1 VSTGQKGSKS
11 TYNCPKRCVNEETLC
26 TETKHLLVIR
36 YAASLWQN
44 VTSTSVSRTYCIQ
57 LLGQK
62 LWLCSEVVSVL
73 VLVNSAAQQSVWSGC
88 TGSQWLIIQHVCNAS
103 TLPVCFEMWPSVV
116 VIAICSVWE
125 YAFCI
130 FFRISKS
137 VTFYV
142 FEMICQK
149 VVSKSLV
156 LSPSK
161 WVHIL
166 RSVIT
171 VIHFSYLFVSL
182 LYLRTYRRWSH
193 TQLVLSCLVSCEC
206 EHCVRIS
213 EQRCLMS
220 VTYRYWLSVLLY
232 IKDRS
237 D

>member
-1 VSTGQKGSKS
+1 MSTGQKGSKS

-130 FFRISKS
+130 FFGYQKAWLF
-137 VTFYV
+137 TFLKWYV
-142 FEMICQK
+142 K
-149 VVSKSLV
+149 KSLAKV
-156 LSPSK
+156 
-161 WVHIL
+161 
-166 RSVIT
+166 
-171 VIHFSYLFVSL
+171 
-182 LYLRTYRRWSH
+182 
-193 TQLVLSCLVSCEC
+193 
-206 EHCVRIS
+206 
-213 EQRCLMS
+213 
-220 VTYRYWLSVLLY
+220 
-232 IKDRS
+232 
-237 D
+237 

>member
-36 YAASLWQN
+36 FAASLWQN
-44 VTSTSVSRTYCIQ
+44 VTTTSVSRTYCIQ

-88 TGSQWLIIQHVCNAS
+88 TGVTVINYSTCMQRINTAS
-103 TLPVCFEMWPSVV
+103 VFWNVTQCCRDSYMQCLR
-116 VIAICSVWE
+116 IRILR
-125 YAFCI
+125 

-161 WVHIL
+161 
-166 RSVIT
+166 
-171 VIHFSYLFVSL
+171 
-182 LYLRTYRRWSH
+182 
-193 TQLVLSCLVSCEC
+193 
-206 EHCVRIS
+206 
-213 EQRCLMS
+213 
-220 VTYRYWLSVLLY
+220 
-232 IKDRS
+232 
-237 D
+237 